1 MTKFILKVLTV
12 FVILSSGI
20 SKVTAYSYQVPEIG
34 KPCPDF
40 KFNNLINSN
49 QKQISLKD
57 FKGKWLMID
66 FWESQCTLCIQRF
79 PKMNRLQQIFK
90 NDLTVLMVGYNEMQ
104 YNRNIRKF
112 YSK

>member
-1 MTKFILKVLTV
+1 MRKTFWKLLIILAMIALD
-12 FVILSSGI
+12 I
-20 SKVTAYSYQVPEIG
+20 SELYAGDNPVPQVG
-34 KPCPDF
+34 KLCPDF

-79 PKMNRLQQIFK
+79 PKMNRLQRIFK
-90 NDLTVLMVGYNEMQ
+90 NDLTVLMVGYNEMH
-104 YNRNIRKF
+104 YNRN
-112 YSK
+112 